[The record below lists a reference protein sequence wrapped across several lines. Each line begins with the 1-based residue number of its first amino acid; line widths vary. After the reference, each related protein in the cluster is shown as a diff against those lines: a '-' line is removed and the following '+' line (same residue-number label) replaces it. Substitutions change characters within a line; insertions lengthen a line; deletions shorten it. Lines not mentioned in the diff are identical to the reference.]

1 MARRGTGGDSGPAV
15 PPDGSDAAAVET
27 PVDGA
32 DQTAPPPAA
41 AALPVAGDVPPALPR
56 ACGDVPPA
64 AAAAALPVAGD
75 VPPAAE
81 GWPDIAAAEAPATV
95 ASEASDPDHVPED
108 QVDHA

>member
-1 MARRGTGGDSGPAV
+1 MARRGTGGDAGPAV
-15 PPDGSDAAAVET
+15 PPDASSAAAVET

-41 AALPVAGDVPPALPR
+41 GALPVAGDVPPD
-56 ACGDVPPA
+56 GSNIPPA
-64 AAAAALPVAGD
+64 AAAAALPIAGD
-75 VPPAAE
+75 APPAAE

-95 ASEASDPDHVPED
+95 APEASDPDHVPDD